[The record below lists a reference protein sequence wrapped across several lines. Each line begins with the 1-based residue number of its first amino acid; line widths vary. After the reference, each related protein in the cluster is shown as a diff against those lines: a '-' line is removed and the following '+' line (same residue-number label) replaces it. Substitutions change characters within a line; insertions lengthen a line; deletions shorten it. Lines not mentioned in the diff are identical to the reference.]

1 MTVIRELELTARE
14 DETGLRL
21 DAWIRARLPSVA
33 RAEIREAFADG
44 RIAVAGRAADKGSK
58 VRAGDIAR
66 IRDLPEA
73 GDPPVLPEPGA
84 FLRIIHEDADL
95 VALDK
100 PAGQPVQPLRHGET
114 GTLANALAAR
124 FPEMAGVGD
133 DPRMPGI
140 LHRID
145 AATSGLVL
153 AARHAAA
160 WESLREQFRR
170 QTVEKTYLAVV
181 EGEVA
186 TGGTVESWLAH
197 EPARRGRMYVLPERE
212 APGGQRPLR
221 AVTAYRPLRH
231 EPARTLLEVTIYTG
245 VTHQIRCQLAHL
257 GHPIVGDAVYGRHP
271 PAAGARLLLHAWRMR
286 LRHPVGGEIRLE
298 APAPAEF
305 SGASET
311 EATGVPPSRPPGS

>member
-1 MTVIRELELTARE
+1 MAVIREFELTARE
-14 DETGLRL
+14 DEAGLRL
-21 DAWIRARLPSVA
+21 DTWIRARLPSVA
-33 RAEIREAFADG
+33 RAEIREAIADG
-44 RIAVAGRAADKGSK
+44 RIDVVGRVADKGSK

-66 IRDLPEA
+66 IRELPEA

-84 FLRIIHEDADL
+84 VLRIVHEDADL

-124 FPEMAGVGD
+124 YPEMTGIGD

-153 AARHAAA
+153 AARRAGA

-181 EGEVA
+181 EDAVA
-186 TGGTVESWLAH
+186 SAGTVESWLAH
-197 EPARRGRMYVLPERE
+197 EPSRRGRMYVLPERE

-221 AVTAYRPLRH
+221 AVTAYRPLRR
-231 EPARTLLEVTIYTG
+231 EASRTLLEVTIFTG
-245 VTHQIRCQLAHL
+245 VTHQIRCQLAHI
-257 GHPIVGDAVYGRHP
+257 GHPIVGDAVYGRRP
-271 PAAGARLLLHAWRMR
+271 PETGSRLLLHAWRMK
-286 LRHPVGGEIRLE
+286 LRHPAGEDIRLE
-298 APAPAEF
+298 APAPAGF
-305 SGASET
+305 GGVGET
-311 EATGVPPSRPPGS
+311 EAAGVPPFRTSGS